1 MSEDALKV
9 GKQDTSAIT
18 GSLRLGISGQLSCER
33 LSSRIARYLQDYPQ
47 VDVNVQVIA
56 EPEELLFRLRHN
68 DIDLALTLDLLRT
81 DTDLIHAAKDLPA
94 PLHAFAAKGHP
105 LAGQTGLSGEELSH
119 YPLICTGHFEAGLDH
134 KLHAPGSGQIRI
146 SDTALALSIAADS
159 SRAAGSAPVIL
170 VPDLIVRIHPAAQK
184 LVRLDY
190 EPSASPFWLQVL
202 CHRNKWLTGAMNAW
216 LADSEDPVFFL

>member
-1 MSEDALKV
+1 MYKR
-9 GKQDTSAIT
+9 Q
-18 GSLRLGISGQLSCER
+18 
-33 LSSRIARYLQDYPQ
+33 
-47 VDVNVQVIA
+47 
-56 EPEELLFRLRHN
+56 
-68 DIDLALTLDLLRT
+68 
-81 DTDLIHAAKDLPA
+81 
-94 PLHAFAAKGHP
+94 LHAFAAKGHP
-105 LAGQTGLSGEELSH
+105 LAGQTDLSGEELSH

-202 CHRNKWLTGAMNAW
+202 CHRNKWLTGAMKAW